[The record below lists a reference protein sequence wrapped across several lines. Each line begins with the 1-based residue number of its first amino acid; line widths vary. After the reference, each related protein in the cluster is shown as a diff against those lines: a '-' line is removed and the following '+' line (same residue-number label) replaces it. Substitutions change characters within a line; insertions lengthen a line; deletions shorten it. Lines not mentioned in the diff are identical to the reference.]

1 MKYLIIAVA
10 MLTMVGCSNS
20 PTKLERIE
28 ANEASIASLQAA
40 TEKQETAIVE
50 LQSKPVDTSC
60 PAECVIQIDRAF
72 QKSQYK

>member
-1 MKYLIIAVA
+1 
-10 MLTMVGCSNS
+10 MLTLAGCSS
-20 PTKLERIE
+20 APSKLERIE